1 MHTLHTTNKP
11 HETTNH
17 NLQSPDEQQ
26 ELSHMGVHSST
37 PAGSMTE
44 MYKYKHKLK
53 ISAYDKTRG
62 TKNERFIIVLFISLH
77 SCAMQ
82 SVRCLLNKEINKKV
96 KQREQQCGT
105 RQKGTKCRKS
115 NSDLILV
122 KAMSK
127 PIKNMVT
134 KHRVV
139 YVRYSLCHCSALPLD
154 ITSFEEY
161 LALNK
166 SIISI
171 QCVNQKYAFDH
182 TQGPLKSNLIFYRE
196 HYS

>member
-1 MHTLHTTNKP
+1 VRSNKTREHSEGPILTSTLANTARISYEPWHQQNIHTMHTLHTTNKP

-82 SVRCLLNKEINKKV
+82 SVRCLLNK
-96 KQREQQCGT
+96 
-105 RQKGTKCRKS
+105 
-115 NSDLILV
+115 
-122 KAMSK
+122 
-127 PIKNMVT
+127 
-134 KHRVV
+134 
-139 YVRYSLCHCSALPLD
+139 
-154 ITSFEEY
+154 
-161 LALNK
+161 
-166 SIISI
+166 
-171 QCVNQKYAFDH
+171 
-182 TQGPLKSNLIFYRE
+182 
-196 HYS
+196 